1 MPSLPSLLPSLL
13 LPFSY
18 FPSHLLFLK
27 HSVQTLTVKMDPAI
41 ALEVVSG
48 GALESAGTLKGQGH
62 PRVLKAVA
70 IYQLVQNYVSI
81 LTTSKALPET
91 ASVSGLGV
99 TKPVRPRSWGGRV
112 VLRREAGA
120 VPRRASSA

>member
-1 MPSLPSLLPSLL
+1 
-13 LPFSY
+13 
-18 FPSHLLFLK
+18 
-27 HSVQTLTVKMDPAI
+27 MDPAI

-70 IYQLVQNYVSI
+70 IYQLVHYVSI

>member
-1 MPSLPSLLPSLL
+1 MPWKVLE
-13 LPFSY
+13 
-18 FPSHLLFLK
+18 
-27 HSVQTLTVKMDPAI
+27 HSR
-41 ALEVVSG
+41 G
-48 GALESAGTLKGQGH
+48 RGH
-62 PRVLKAVA
+62 PQVFKVVA
-70 IYQLVQNYVSI
+70 IYQLVQNYVNI

-99 TKPVRPRSWGGRV
+99 TKPVGPGTWGGRV